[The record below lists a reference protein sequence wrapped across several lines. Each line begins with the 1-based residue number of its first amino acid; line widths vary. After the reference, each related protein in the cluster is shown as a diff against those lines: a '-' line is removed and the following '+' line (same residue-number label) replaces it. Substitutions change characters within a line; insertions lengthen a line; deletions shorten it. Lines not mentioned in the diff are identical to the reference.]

1 MPNLPK
7 KVSVLLAYTKLL
19 FRPDWIMP
27 KPIYTASGLLLVAS
41 ILTISVIYGLKD
53 AASVPQGANHFALV
67 GEPQTA
73 VPKETVV
80 RQEPADKPSSAGSAV
95 AVPNSSASSRG
106 YDNEVPRWPVR
117 GEVIFEFGWQE
128 HPVYKD
134 WRYHNGIDIRATE
147 GQPVQ
152 AMLGGE
158 VQEIYNDKNYGQTVA
173 VKSGRYLVIYGSLDS
188 VAVSKNDTVSNG
200 SKIGVA
206 GSFAAEPQVHVH
218 LAVKDGDKYIN
229 PRSILK

>member
-1 MPNLPK
+1 MPNLPRR
-7 KVSVLLAYTKLL
+7 VSIILAYTKLL
-19 FRPDWIMP
+19 FRPGWIMP
-27 KPIYTASGLLLVAS
+27 KPIYAASGLLLVAS
-41 ILTISVIYGLKD
+41 VLTVSVIYGLKN
-53 AASVPQGANHFALV
+53 AASVPQEVNHFALV
-67 GEPQTA
+67 GEPQT
-73 VPKETVV
+73 VPPN
-80 RQEPADKPSSAGSAV
+80 EPAVKPPPANSAV
-95 AVPNSSASSRG
+95 VVSNPSVTNHA
-106 YDNEVPRWPVR
+106 YDNESPRWPVR
-117 GEVIFEFGWQE
+117 GEVIFDFGWQE
-128 HPVYKD
+128 HPVYRD
-134 WRYHNGIDIRATE
+134 WRYHNGIDIRALE

-158 VQEIYNDKNYGQTVA
+158 VQEIYNDKNYGQTVI

-188 VAVSKNDTVSNG
+188 VAISKNDVVSNG